1 MNHRPREIDSYRPSP
16 SQNRGRD
23 YLRPEDGH
31 HEYRRSPG
39 ASLRRD
45 DSRESSGHN
54 PRKRPHSPQ
63 STWSSHEIARYR
75 SRSRNDKYDSPPS
88 LESGNE
94 RSHMEQSSQR
104 TEQNTN

>member
-63 STWSSHEIARYR
+63 SMKEVIWNRA
-75 SRSRNDKYDSPPS
+75 P
-88 LESGNE
+88 NE
-94 RSHMEQSSQR
+94 RSKIQTDICQIR
-104 TEQNTN
+104 DPKLDLYP